1 METLY
6 KVTMSTHQFFLCS
19 ICLENTRNFALHRP
33 IRDFNFLDNWEVVRD
48 SLLNIK
54 PQFENWNFLAD
65 EFLMDNS
72 IIERDCKNH
81 TVTLHLTKE
90 NLYDISTSVED
101 WHRFISGDTE
111 LTNILCYADNGI
123 DIIEDLRPLRK
134 FIIDNEFK
142 RDRYGWSGKGCENNN
157 QKQFIIDT
165 YPLYRDIKHF
175 FAVKEHWYDNVYISP
190 TLWCTNQPEPIKIE
204 EIETL

>member
-48 SLLNIK
+48 SLLEVR
-54 PQFENWNFLAD
+54 PQFETWNFLAE
-65 EFLMDNS
+65 EFLMDNAV
-72 IIERDCKNH
+72 IDRDCDNH
-81 TVTLHLTKE
+81 IVTLHLTKE

-101 WHRFISGDTE
+101 WHRFIAGDPE
-111 LTNILCYADNGI
+111 LTNVLCYAENGP
-123 DIIEDLRPLRK
+123 DITEDLRSLHSLITPELT
-134 FIIDNEFK
+134 NT
-142 RDRYGWSGKGCENNN
+142 RYVWSGKGCKNND
-157 QKQFIIDT
+157 QRQFIIDT

-175 FAVKEHWYDNVYISP
+175 FAVKENWYDNVYMSP
-190 TLWCTNQPEPIKIE
+190 TLWCTGQPDPIKIE